1 MEPCNVEDSMVREL
15 MLEAESRMRDSVSSL
30 ESDLQTF
37 RTGRASPHLL
47 DRIEVEMYGANLP
60 LNQLATISVPEPQ
73 QLAVRPYDQNSI
85 TAIERAILKSDL
97 GITPNNDGKIIRLNI
112 PRLTEERRRDL
123 TKLVGKRIEEAKV
136 ATRNIRRDTLNDL
149 RDMLEEKTISE
160 NQFYISQDDLQTL
173 TDKYSENIDEVGKKK
188 EIEIM
193 EV

>member
-1 MEPCNVEDSMVREL
+1 MVREL

-136 ATRNIRRDTLNDL
+136 AIRNIRRDTLNDL
-149 RDMLEEKTISE
+149 RDMLEEKMISE

-173 TDKYSENIDEVGKKK
+173 TDKYSENIDVVGKKK